1 MVFVIK
7 SLAAVVIGIAMHP
20 CLLVRSLSSKMK
32 VVKREG
38 KKRTKR
44 KEKKHSEKRQAEIK

>member
-38 KKRTKR
+38 KNVLKEKR
-44 KEKKHSEKRQAEIK
+44 KNTVKRDRQK